1 MNAAIQQL
9 VSEFETRLVAVVRA
23 QIHEEIMAQLGSP
36 AAKKGTVVKL
46 ANGTTKTRKKGP
58 IQLCPAPGCKERAAP
73 VFGMVCKK
81 HKGTAKATVAKWR
94 EARRKKNGN

>member
-9 VSEFETRLVAVVRA
+9 VSEFEKSIMAVAREQVHA
-23 QIHEEIMAQLGSP
+23 EIMAKLGTQV
-36 AAKKGTVVKL
+36 AGKAIVLKTG
-46 ANGTTKTRKKGP
+46 KTRRKGP

-73 VFGMVCKK
+73 VFGMVCRT

-94 EARRKKNGN
+94 VARKKAKN